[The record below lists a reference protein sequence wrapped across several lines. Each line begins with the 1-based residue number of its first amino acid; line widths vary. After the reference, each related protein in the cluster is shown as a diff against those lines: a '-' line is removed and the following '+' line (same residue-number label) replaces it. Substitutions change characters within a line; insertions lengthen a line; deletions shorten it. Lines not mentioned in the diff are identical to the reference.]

1 MKLPFSN
8 FSLEATIGKFYL
20 REVEATNAQF
30 VVKLD
35 GGRVLIKPAQLTLNG
50 APVNATADLDLSVD
64 GYKYDVTLGAQPI
77 PLAPFVNSFVPERK
91 GQFAGVT
98 LANANIK
105 GAGITGASLRKNL
118 SGDFGFASTNLNL
131 AIPNLQSKVI
141 KEVINVIVGIP
152 DLIKNPTA
160 ALGNL
165 LGRLTGSGS
174 STKGG
179 FTEDLMSRPIDAVQM
194 KGRAA
199 GGKITLE
206 QAEIRSSAFLASAA
220 GDISLADILTNSA
233 ISFPVRVS
241 LSRPFAEKVG
251 LAGNTPTNQLMVAL
265 PEFLT
270 MVGTIGKP
278 EKKVNGMALVAL
290 AAKAGGGVANQI
302 GGTTGGQ
309 VGALLNS
316 LSGLAGGNTQP
327 TTTSTAPTAAPQPQP
342 QTSAPGTSTTQPT
355 ATGAKSAPPSAPVPA
370 TNPPAQQQKQVNV
383 FDLFRPQS
391 APASTNASN
400 TNAASTNIAKATTNA
415 PTSNTQTQQQINVLD
430 LFKKPKKQ

>member
-1 MKLPFSN
+1 
-8 FSLEATIGKFYL
+8 
-20 REVEATNAQF
+20 
-30 VVKLD
+30 
-35 GGRVLIKPAQLTLNG
+35 
-50 APVNATADLDLSVD
+50 
-64 GYKYDVTLGAQPI
+64 
-77 PLAPFVNSFVPERK
+77 
-91 GQFAGVT
+91 
-98 LANANIK
+98 
-105 GAGITGASLRKNL
+105 
-118 SGDFGFASTNLNL
+118 
-131 AIPNLQSKVI
+131 
-141 KEVINVIVGIP
+141 
-152 DLIKNPTA
+152 
-160 ALGNL
+160 
-165 LGRLTGSGS
+165 
-174 STKGG
+174 
-179 FTEDLMSRPIDAVQM
+179 MSRPIDAVQM

-220 GDISLADILTNSA
+220 GDITLADILTNSA

-241 LSRPFAEKVG
+241 LSRSFAEKVG
-251 LAGNTPTNQLMVAL
+251 LTGNTPTNQLMVAL
-265 PEFLT
+265 PDFLT
-270 MVGTIGKP
+270 MGGTIGKP
-278 EKKVNGMALVAL
+278 EKKVNGLALVAL

-302 GGTTGGQ
+302 GGTTGAQ
-309 VGALLNS
+309 VGGLLNT